1 MTVFIAETLCLG
13 AARAR
18 LNLDPLRECVN
29 KATVA
34 MFGCMTPVR
43 GDDQ

>member
-18 LNLDPLRECVN
+18 LNLDPVRESVN
-29 KATVA
+29 KATDA
-34 MFGCMTPVR
+34 MFRYMTPEN
-43 GDDQ
+43 D